1 MIDYKY
7 SFVIT
12 EIENNK
18 YALVMSCWYNNDDG
32 SRVDVKSD
40 SQINLT
46 LDQCL
51 ELTKGFIIVE

>member
-18 YALVMSCWYNNDDG
+18 YALVMSCWYNNDD
-32 SRVDVKSD
+32 SRIDVKSD

-46 LDQCL
+46 LDQCF
-51 ELTKGFIIVE
+51 ELSKAFIIAE

>member
-18 YALVMSCWYNNDDG
+18 YALVMSCWYNNDGD
-32 SRVDVKSD
+32 RVDVKSD

-46 LDQCL
+46 LDQCF
-51 ELTKGFIIVE
+51 ELSKGFIIAE

>member
-12 EIENNK
+12 EIENNQ
-18 YALVMSCWYNNDDG
+18 YALVMSCWYDDNG
-32 SRVDVKSD
+32 NRVNVKSD

-46 LDQCL
+46 LDQCFDL
-51 ELTKGFIIVE
+51 SKNFIIVE